1 MAMMGYKSGSGLGK
15 TGQGR
20 VEPVGLSKQ
29 RGRRGLGLV
38 LKGLE
43 TDDTI
48 EWNEDDEKV
57 EVEENVEWTETHSL
71 PVPDMETLVSWMLE
85 GSRKEDIRNDD
96 MI

>member
-1 MAMMGYKSGSGLGK
+1 MMGYKSGSGLGK

-20 VEPVGLSKQ
+20 VEPVELSKQ

-57 EVEENVEWTETHSL
+57 EVEENVEWTENHSL

-85 GSRKEDIRNDD
+85 GSRK
-96 MI
+96 